1 MIRQAVP
8 EDIEWGLE
16 LLKIDGEPFNEED
29 ARKSS
34 QDLISN
40 HTVFVIENEAFISG
54 YISDHWLD
62 VACKTFSIVLWKSK
76 HAGSGLKLLK
86 YLETWC
92 KENGISRIILNTPPL
107 EKFNFLQKMGYPIY
121 EVMRVKEI

>member
-34 QDLISN
+34 LDLIAN
-40 HTVFVIENEAFISG
+40 HTVFVVEGEAFISG
-54 YISDHWLD
+54 YVSEHWLD
-62 VACKTFSIVLWKSK
+62 STFKTFSIVMWKSK
-76 HAGSGLKLLK
+76 QPGSGLKLLK
-86 YLETWC
+86 HLEAWC
-92 KENGISRIILNTPPL
+92 KEKGISRIILNTPPL

-121 EVMRVKEI
+121 EVMRAKEL